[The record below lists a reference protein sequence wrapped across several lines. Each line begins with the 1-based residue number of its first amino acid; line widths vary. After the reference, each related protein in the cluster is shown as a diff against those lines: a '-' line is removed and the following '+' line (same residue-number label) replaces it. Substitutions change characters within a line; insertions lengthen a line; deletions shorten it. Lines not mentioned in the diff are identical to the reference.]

1 MVTNRMPSGEKAMN
15 RSGPMNSGVNWA
27 ILNPLGNVRG
37 NLVSLIGLGVGIG
50 VGAEVGVVIGVAVG
64 GGIGV
69 GVGAGS
75 CVPVGAGAE
84 AAVGR
89 DVGSSLGNGVA
100 VGNGELV
107 AATEVGADIGLA
119 VRTAAG
125 GRGGWIVDVGTTE
138 PQADAIPATTVTN
151 PKATNCLSIR
161 SWRRHH
167 SFRPSRR
174 WPTPSPMRPVFGPT

>member
-1 MVTNRMPSGEKAMN
+1 MVTSRMPSGEKAMN

-27 ILNPLGNVRG
+27 ILNPVGNVRG
-37 NLVSLIGLGVGIG
+37 NLVSLIGLGVWT
-50 VGAEVGVVIGVAVG
+50 
-64 GGIGV
+64 GV
-69 GVGAGS
+69 GVS
-75 CVPVGAGAE
+75 AGAE

-89 DVGSSLGNGVA
+89 DVGSNLGNGVA

-107 AATEVGADIGLA
+107 AATEVGADIGVA

-167 SFRPSRR
+167 LFRPWRR
-174 WPTPSPMRPVFGPT
+174 WPTPSPM